1 VHTTTSRSAW
11 SCARRSGSGV
21 SHCTSGQ
28 KQVVLFGSYA
38 WGTPDADSDLDLY
51 VVVPDRAEP
60 TYRLARRAY
69 RALHGVGTPVDVV
82 VRTHGE
88 SQRKAGVVST
98 LDHEILTRGLVL
110 YG

>member
-1 VHTTTSRSAW
+1 MPLADDSKIRDISRRVVA
-11 SCARRSGSGV
+11 ALTPER
-21 SHCTSGQ
+21 
-28 KQVVLFGSYA
+28 VVLFGSYA

-51 VVVPDRAEP
+51 VVVPDQAEP

-88 SQRKAGVVST
+88 SQRNAGVVST